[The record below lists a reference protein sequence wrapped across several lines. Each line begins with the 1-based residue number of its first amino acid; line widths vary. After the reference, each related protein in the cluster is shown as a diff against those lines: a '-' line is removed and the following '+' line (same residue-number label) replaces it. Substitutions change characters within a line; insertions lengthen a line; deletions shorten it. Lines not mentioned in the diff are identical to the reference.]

1 MKGIAFDIKYAA
13 RRLLHTP
20 AFSIIV
26 ILTLALGI
34 GANSAIFSVINT
46 VLLRPMPYY
55 QPDRLV
61 EVFHWYPDIKL
72 HAGVSAPGLRAYRDE
87 ANEFE
92 YFGASFQWRVNLTG
106 IGDPERL
113 NGVLVSGDYL
123 RALGVP
129 PAQGR
134 TFRTDEDE
142 PGHEHE
148 VVVSDGLW
156 KRLMAGAPD
165 ALGKTLNLNG
175 EPFTVIGIMPP
186 NFVDP
191 YQRTTEVWAPMA
203 LKPQNFAVGNFT
215 NEFMQTVGRLKPG
228 ATVDQVKKDMAA
240 FAEQLKKRYPNQFAP
255 TWTLGVTSL
264 RESLTGVV
272 KGSLLVLF
280 GAVGVVLLIACANVA
295 NLLLARAASRQKE
308 VAIRTALGAERW
320 ALVRQLLTESVMLAV
335 AGGALGLFVADASVN
350 ALVAINPA
358 SIPGARDLSI
368 DGTVMLFTFV
378 LAIAT
383 GVLFG
388 IVPAIQASRSD
399 LNSVLKEGSR
409 GSTDRAGQALR
420 RGLVVA
426 EIALA
431 LTLLAGGGLMLRS
444 FARLTQVDPGFD
456 PSHVLTFN
464 VSLPKSQYPD
474 SVTAR
479 AFYARLM
486 TRLGEVPG
494 VVAAGATTVLPFSG
508 SWGTSSF
515 MIIGYDPPPGQMPW
529 GDNRIITPGFFAVM
543 KMPLVAGRDF
553 EMRDDAHAPNVVIV
567 DDELVRRYFKGDAQ
581 HALGQQLYFGGRE
594 AKKDTSLLATIVG
607 VAPHSKQEGLDA
619 ENRVQVYIPVAQLQF
634 TLNTMDVAVRT
645 KGDPMQSVNAVREAL
660 ADVDRNMPMAKISSM
675 ERMVGMSLG
684 QRRLGTVLLGSFAAL
699 ALLLAALGVYGV
711 MSYAVAQ
718 RTREI
723 GVRVALGASRRD
735 VVRLVVGQGARIAGA
750 GAGIGLVGALAG
762 AYLLRAKLFG
772 VGPSDPV
779 TLISITLILSVSVL
793 VASAIPALRAASIH
807 PTEALRE
814 E

>member
-55 QPDRLV
+55 EPDRLV
-61 EVFHWYPDIKL
+61 EVYHWYPELKL
-72 HAGVSAPGLRAYRDE
+72 HAGVSAPGLRAYRDD

-92 YFGASFQWRVNLTG
+92 YVGAGFDWRVNLTG
-106 IGDPERL
+106 VGDPERL
-113 NGVLVSGDYL
+113 NGVRVSGDYF

-129 PAQGR
+129 AAQGR
-134 TFRTDEDE
+134 TFRVDEDA

-148 VVVSDGLW
+148 VVISDGLW
-156 KRLMAGAPD
+156 KRVLAGAPD
-165 ALGKTLNLNG
+165 AVGKTLNLNG
-175 EPFTVIGIMPP
+175 EPYTVIGIMPP
-186 NFVDP
+186 QFVDP
-191 YQRTTEVWAPMA
+191 WKRTAEVWSPMA
-203 LKPQNFAVGNFT
+203 LDPKNFAVGNFT
-215 NEFMQTVGRLKPG
+215 NEFMQLHARLKPG
-228 ATVDQVKKDMAA
+228 LTVEQAKRDMAA
-240 FAEQLKKRYPNQFAP
+240 FADKLKKTYPDQFAP
-255 TWTLGVTSL
+255 DWTLGVMSL
-264 RESLTGVV
+264 REARTGMV
-272 KGSLLVLF
+272 KGALLVLF
-280 GAVGVVLLIACANVA
+280 AAVGVVLLIACANVA
-295 NLLLARAASRQKE
+295 NLLLARAAARQKE

-320 ALVRQLLTESVMLAV
+320 VLMRQLLIESVMLACI
-335 AGGALGLFVADASVN
+335 GGGLGLFVADASIST
-350 ALVAINPA
+350 LVALNPA
-358 SIPGARDLSI
+358 SIPGASDLRI
-368 DGTVMLFTFV
+368 DGTVMMFTFA
-378 LAIAT
+378 LAIGT

-388 IVPAIQASRSD
+388 IVPAIQATRSD
-399 LNSVLKEGSR
+399 LNTVLKEGSR
-409 GSTDRAGQALR
+409 GTTDRAGQALR
-420 RGLVVA
+420 RSLVVG

-474 SVTAR
+474 SA
-479 AFYARLM
+479 AQSLFFARLIP
-486 TRLGEVPG
+486 RLEQVPG
-494 VVAAGATTVLPFSG
+494 VISAGGTTVMPFG
-508 SWGTSSF
+508 GDWGTSSF
-515 MIIGYDPPPGQMPW
+515 MIEGYDPPKGKMPW
-529 GDNRIITPGFFAVM
+529 GDTRIITPGFFAAL
-543 KMPLVAGRDF
+543 KMPMIAGRDF
-553 EMRDDAHAPNVVIV
+553 EMRDDRHAPRVVIV
-567 DDELVRRYFKGDAQ
+567 DDELVRRYFKSDPNLAVG
-581 HALGQQLYFGGRE
+581 HRLYFGGRE
-594 AKKDTSLLATIVG
+594 VNKDTSLFATIVG

-619 ENRVQVYIPVAQLQF
+619 ENRVQVYLPDAQVSFPVN
-634 TLNTMDVAVRT
+634 TLDIAVRT
-645 KGDPMQSVNAVREAL
+645 TGDPMQSLNAVRA
-660 ADVDRNMPMAKISSM
+660 AVMDVDRNMPMAKISTM
-675 ERMVGMSLG
+675 EKLVARSLG

-723 GVRVALGASRRD
+723 GVRVALGASRAD
-735 VVRLVVGQGARIAGA
+735 VMRLVVGQGARIAGA

-762 AYLLRAKLFG
+762 AYLLRARLFG

-779 TLISITLILSVSVL
+779 TLVAITLILSVSVL
-793 VASAIPALRAASIH
+793 IASAIPALRAASIH

>member
-1 MKGIAFDIKYAA
+1 MKGIAFDIQYAV

-34 GANSAIFSVINT
+34 GANSAIFSVVNT

-55 QPDRLV
+55 EPDRIV
-61 EVFHWYPDIKL
+61 EVYHWYPDIKL

-92 YFGASFQWRVNLTG
+92 YVGAAFPWKVNLTG

-113 NGVLVSGDYL
+113 RGAQVSGDYF
-123 RALGVP
+123 RALGVAA
-129 PAQGR
+129 AQGR
-134 TFRTDEDE
+134 TFRTDEDA

-148 VVVSDGLW
+148 VVISDGLW
-156 KRLMAGAPD
+156 KRLLAGAPD
-165 ALGKTLNLNG
+165 ALGKSMSLNG
-175 EPFTVIGIMPP
+175 EPFTIIGIMPP
-186 NFVDP
+186 QFVDP
-191 YQRTTEVWAPMA
+191 WQRDAEIWSPMA
-203 LKPQNFAVGNFT
+203 LPVKSFEVTNFT
-215 NEFMQTVGRLKPG
+215 NEFMQTFARLKPG
-228 ATVDQVKKDMAA
+228 ITVEQAKKDMEA

-255 TWTLGVTSL
+255 TWTLGIMSL
-264 RESLTGVV
+264 RDARTGAV
-272 KGSLLVLF
+272 KGALLVLL

-295 NLLLARAASRQKE
+295 NLLLARAAARQKE

-320 ALVRQLLTESVMLAV
+320 ALMRQLLVESVILSV
-335 AGGALGLFVADASVN
+335 VGGALGLFVADASMRT
-350 ALVAINPA
+350 LVAINPQ
-358 SIPGARDLSI
+358 SIPGAADLTI
-368 DGTVMLFTFV
+368 DGTVLLFTFL
-378 LAIAT
+378 LAVTT

-399 LNSVLKEGSR
+399 LNAVLKEGSR
-409 GSTDRAGQALR
+409 GSTDRAGQTLR
-420 RGLVVA
+420 RSLVVA

-444 FARLTQVDPGFD
+444 FARLTRVDPGFD
-456 PSHVLTFN
+456 PSHVLTFD
-464 VSLPKSQYPD
+464 VSLPQSQYPND
-474 SVTAR
+474 TAQR
-479 AFYARLM
+479 AFFARLM
-486 TRLGEVPG
+486 PRLAEVPG
-494 VVAAGATTVLPFSG
+494 VVVAGGTTVMPFG
-508 SWGTSSF
+508 GGWGTSSF
-515 MIIGYDPPPGQMPW
+515 MIDGYDPPKGQMPW
-529 GDNRIITPGFFAVM
+529 GDVRIITPGFFAAL
-543 KMPLVAGRDF
+543 KMPLIAGRDF
-553 EMRDDAHAPNVVIV
+553 EARDDRQATNVVIV
-567 DDELVRRYFKGDAQ
+567 DDELVRRYYKNDPAFAVG
-581 HALGQQLYFGGRE
+581 HRLYFGGRE
-594 AKKDTSLLATIVG
+594 VNKDPKLFATIVG

-619 ENRVQVYIPVAQLQF
+619 ENRVQVYIPVGQINF
-634 TLNTMDVAVRT
+634 SLNTMDVAVRT
-645 KGDPMQSVNAVREAL
+645 KGDPLQSVSAVREAL
-660 ADVDRNMPMAKISSM
+660 LDVDRNMPMATISSL
-675 ERMVGMSLG
+675 ERLVDRSLG
-684 QRRLGTVLLGSFAAL
+684 QRRLGTVLLGTFAGL

-735 VVRLVVGQGARIAGA
+735 VVGLVVGQGARIAGM
-750 GAGIGLVGALAG
+750 GAGIGLVGALTG